1 MKFLII
7 FLVLFSLPV
16 LAKTEIFIKC
26 VSLDNYLTEYYRYI
40 EEETELPKF
49 YVYDSK
55 NIDIHEITQWAAIVS
70 YDKKNKIIK
79 GTRFWD
85 DPFNEG
91 IEKFKI
97 DLSKG
102 FYLTDFNDLL
112 TQVSSLD
119 QASVLRTIF
128 FSSDV
133 GKVYLLLSRALG
145 REVVTD

>member
-16 LAKTEIFIKC
+16 FAKTEIFIKC
-26 VSLDNYLTEYYRYI
+26 VSLDNYLKEYYRYI
-40 EEETELPKF
+40 EEETKLPKF

-55 NIDIHEITQWAAIVS
+55 NIDIHEITQWPAIVS

-85 DPFNEG
+85 DSLNEG

-102 FYLTDFNDLL
+102 IYLTDFKRKVIGTNPALCSEISNREFKKDLK
-112 TQVSSLD
+112 
-119 QASVLRTIF
+119 F
-128 FSSDV
+128 
-133 GKVYLLLSRALG
+133 YL
-145 REVVTD
+145 E